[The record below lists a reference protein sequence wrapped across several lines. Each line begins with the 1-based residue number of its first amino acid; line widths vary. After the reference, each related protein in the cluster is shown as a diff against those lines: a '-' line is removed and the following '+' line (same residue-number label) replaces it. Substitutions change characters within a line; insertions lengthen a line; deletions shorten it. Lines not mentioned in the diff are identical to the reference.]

1 MGAIDVIEFLV
12 VKKMVGK
19 GKLIDL
25 VAMYLENKIR
35 PSDAE
40 NFGIPK
46 TTLRSTLQRL
56 YEMEADREK
65 LIAITMGVAP
75 IIKEKVPT
83 IISNDNRYNIC
94 KICGENLTMRN
105 IFPEDHIKK
114 HHRNLIKENLEK
126 VVDEYRNVIKSR
138 SLPRT
143 Q

>member
-1 MGAIDVIEFLV
+1 MGAIDVIEFLI
-12 VKKMVGK
+12 VKEMAGK
-19 GKLIDL
+19 EKLIDL
-25 VAMYLENKIR
+25 IAMYLEDKIR

-40 NFGIPK
+40 NFGIPR
-46 TTLRSTLQRL
+46 TILRATLQRL

-65 LIAITMGVAP
+65 LRAITMGVAP

-83 IISNDNRYNIC
+83 IISNDNKCNIC

-114 HHRNLIKENLEK
+114 RHRNLIRETLEK

-138 SLPRT
+138 SLPGT